1 MKATIGTFT
10 GNIRNGELNEISS
23 YHQNECLRVNGSSLF
38 SKQGLAQI
46 QPPCPVPPTA
56 VSASVN
62 AEVSYDKT
70 LKLYTYKYVLSN
82 ERSSQLK
89 LAVFYIKSDAEPQNL
104 VAAQKWDAEFLSGD
118 QAIFWNSYVGTEI
131 NIGSKLSGFSFQSP
145 RPPGPVKFYVAGKAK
160 IPKAVPT
167 ATDDE
172 PIPDCPG
179 FFFEVD
185 DRDNKTV
192 VGLTEGPMP
201 PGQVAARI
209 RIHRAKFADE
219 NKAPYL
225 EKNELGVVHVT
236 LLGTDQFDVTKVD
249 TSTLAFG
256 PSHAKPLSIKTI
268 ETDLNERERK
278 TLGILGDNDKERN
291 RKKKHKSL
299 LLKFAVKDL
308 GLRCN
313 LDHALFIN
321 GKISGSPFFGG
332 AEVSPEKCKAAATP
346 TPAPGKQ
353 KRKKDDTD

>member
-1 MKATIGTFT
+1 MKYSFMTNTAGT
-10 GNIRNGELNEISS
+10 LALSISFFIVDV
-23 YHQNECLRVNGSSLF
+23 H
-38 SKQGLAQI
+38 AQT

-56 VSASVN
+56 INASVM
-62 AEVSYDKT
+62 ADVSYDKAS
-70 LKLYTYKYVLSN
+70 KLYTYRYEVLN

-89 LAVFYIKSDAEPQNL
+89 LRVFYVKSSENPQSL
-104 VAAQKWDAEFLSGD
+104 AAAQGWDTEYLSD
-118 QAIFWNSYVGTEI
+118 EHAIYWSSYLGHEI
-131 NIGSKLSGFSFQSP
+131 DMGARGGGFSFQSS

-192 VGLTEGPMP
+192 VGVTEGPMP

-268 ETDLNERERK
+268 ETELNERERK
-278 TLGILGDNDKERN
+278 TLGIPGDNDKEKNKERN

-332 AEVSPEKCKAAATP
+332 AEVSPEKCKTAPPP

-353 KRKKDDTD
+353 KRKKDDAD